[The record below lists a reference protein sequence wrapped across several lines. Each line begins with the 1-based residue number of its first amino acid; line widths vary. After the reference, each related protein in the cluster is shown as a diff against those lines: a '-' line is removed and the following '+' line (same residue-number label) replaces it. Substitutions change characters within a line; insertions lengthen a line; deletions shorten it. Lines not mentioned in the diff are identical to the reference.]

1 MSIDFD
7 GGTVKDFQGLEFTLK
22 AGNRTLEEGTDY
34 TLQYPYIIL
43 SESLEEEELTLSVNA
58 DSLGYTGGS
67 VTAKR
72 ADGTFVLP
80 LTPWGKLHI
89 TTAGTFAGDNHILVF
104 NQKGD
109 GYLLENDTVMMNTS
123 KKEGVFYLT
132 LVFSKTGA
140 HSIAAAATKDGMTAP
155 IGSAA
160 ITVQEISLC
169 PDTVTLTA
177 LKGNSVLVTTAPD
190 TKVVTGY
197 SDTGKFGPADKINR
211 EQMAVMMYRYANYKK
226 YDTSQKADF
235 SKFVDAAKV
244 SAFAEE
250 AMQWAVGNGII
261 TGKDN
266 GIRLDP
272 QGNATRA
279 ECAAIIQRFIEKYG
293 K

>member
-58 DSLGYTGGS
+58 DSLGYTGDS

-190 TKVVTGY
+190 TNVLLFLDG
-197 SDTGKFGPADKINR
+197 
-211 EQMAVMMYRYANYKK
+211 
-226 YDTSQKADF
+226 
-235 SKFVDAAKV
+235 
-244 SAFAEE
+244 EE
-250 AMQWAVGNGII
+250 AARGRTNKLGKVCLSYDLPDSSVGGQTFELKTQAQEGGTSAVA
-261 TGKDN
+261 TGM
-266 GIRLDP
+266 
-272 QGNATRA
+272 
-279 ECAAIIQRFIEKYG
+279 
-293 K
+293 